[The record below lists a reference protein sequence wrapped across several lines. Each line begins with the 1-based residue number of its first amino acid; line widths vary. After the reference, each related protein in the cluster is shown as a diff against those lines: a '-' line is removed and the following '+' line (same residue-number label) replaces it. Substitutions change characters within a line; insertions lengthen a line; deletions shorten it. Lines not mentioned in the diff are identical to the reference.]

1 MTNDSSKIDVL
12 QRRIKREQAARRE
25 AERLLEEKSREV
37 FLANTELRQLAE
49 RARQQAAQIRAIV
62 DHVGEGIIT
71 FDDSGAIL
79 SFNVAA
85 ENIFGCLAE
94 QAATRQIEDFVPSIN
109 SQNKPMTD
117 ARTRDKRSSL
127 PFEQT
132 GLKVDGSE
140 FPIEVTI
147 SRFLHEGQQVWTAL
161 IRDRTARRQL
171 EQQLSH
177 VQKMESVGQ
186 LAAGIA
192 HEINTP
198 MQFVGDN
205 TRFLNDAFADIEGLF
220 SICQQLIEAAYQP
233 TKRDQLVQ
241 QIEQIAGRIDLA
253 YLRREIPAATQQSL
267 DGIERITSIVQA
279 LKEFSHPGDQN
290 KVALDLNQAIR
301 NSIEVSR
308 SQWKYIATVETD
320 LDPSLPT
327 TMSYPGEF
335 NQVILNL
342 LINAA
347 QAIEEKKMDAM
358 GEIKVSSRF
367 QNGQALIVISDSGMG
382 MTGEV
387 KAKIFDPF
395 FTTKPLGKGTGQ
407 GLAICYAVIVEKH
420 GGQISCDSE
429 VGVGTT
435 FSIQLPIIKSTLPS
449 IQTGQTETG
458 QAN

>member
-1 MTNDSSKIDVL
+1 MNNESSNTDVL
-12 QRRIKREQAARRE
+12 QRRVKRERAARLA

-37 FLANTELRQLAE
+37 FLANEELRQLAD

-71 FDDSGAIL
+71 YDDSGAIL

-85 ENIFGCLAE
+85 ENIFGCSAE
-94 QAATRQIEDFVPSIN
+94 QARTRRIDEFVPSIN
-109 SQNKPMTD
+109 LQNKPATETP
-117 ARTRDKRSSL
+117 TRDGRPAL

-132 GLKVDGSE
+132 GVKLDGSE

-147 SRFLHEGQQVWTAL
+147 SQFSHEGQQVWTAL

-205 TRFLNDAFADIEGLF
+205 TRFLNDAFADIENLF
-220 SICQQLIEAAYQP
+220 ATCQQLIESTEQP
-233 TKRDQLVQ
+233 AQQEQLIQ
-241 QIEQIAGRIDLA
+241 RIEQVAGRMDLA
-253 YLRREIPAATQQSL
+253 YLRREIPAATKQSL

-279 LKEFSHPGDQN
+279 LKEFSHPGDSN

-308 SQWKYIATVETD
+308 NQWKFIANVETD
-320 LDPSLPT
+320 LDPKLPT
-327 TMSYPGEF
+327 AMSYPGEF

-347 QAIEEKKMDAM
+347 QAIEEKHAGET
-358 GEIKVSSRF
+358 GEIKISSRF
-367 QNGQALIVISDSGMG
+367 QNGQAVIVISDNGIG
-382 MTGEV
+382 MTEDV
-387 KAKIFDPF
+387 RAKIFDPF

-407 GLAICYAVIVEKH
+407 GLAICYAVIVDKH
-420 GGQISCDSE
+420 GGHISCESK

-435 FSIQLPIIKSTLPS
+435 FSIHLPILDSSLDSNQKGVAD
-449 IQTGQTETG
+449 TGH
-458 QAN
+458 AH

>member
-1 MTNDSSKIDVL
+1 
-12 QRRIKREQAARRE
+12 
-25 AERLLEEKSREV
+25 
-37 FLANTELRQLAE
+37 
-49 RARQQAAQIRAIV
+49 
-62 DHVGEGIIT
+62 
-71 FDDSGAIL
+71 
-79 SFNVAA
+79 
-85 ENIFGCLAE
+85 
-94 QAATRQIEDFVPSIN
+94 
-109 SQNKPMTD
+109 
-117 ARTRDKRSSL
+117 
-127 PFEQT
+127 
-132 GLKVDGSE
+132 
-140 FPIEVTI
+140 
-147 SRFLHEGQQVWTAL
+147 
-161 IRDRTARRQL
+161 
-171 EQQLSH
+171 LSH

-220 SICQQLIEAAYQP
+220 SICQQLIESADQP
-233 TKRDQLVQ
+233 VKRDQLVQ
-241 QIEQIAGRIDLA
+241 QIEQVAGRIDLA

-347 QAIEEKKMDAM
+347 QAIEEKKMDEP

-367 QNGQALIVISDSGMG
+367 QNGQALIVISDTGMG

-435 FSIQLPIIKSTLPS
+435 FSIQLPIVESTLPS
-449 IQTGQTETG
+449 IQTGQTDTG